1 MYYFLRTSPRV
12 TFRMRAVLF
21 GVKGKGMG
29 ISGYSIPPL
38 EKHRATGKNVYTH
51 ILFCL
56 CVCFVWERIE
66 KLEQKREKKKR
77 REKPAREPKEQWSME
92 HSMEQWSPACL
103 APGTSFME
111 DNFSMNWL
119 GMVLGWFKCIIFIVH
134 FISIIIT
141 SAPPQI
147 VRRQIPEVGGACRRG
162 QRPVKNIQGKDG
174 WKDFSE

>member
-12 TFRMRAVLF
+12 TFRKRAVLF

-66 KLEQKREKKKR
+66 KLEQKREKKEE
-77 REKPAREPKEQWSME
+77 RETSQRAKGAVIYGAFYGAVIP
-92 HSMEQWSPACL
+92 CL
-103 APGTSFME
+103 FGTRDQFYGRQFFDELIGNGFWMIQVHYIHCSFYFYYYYLSSTSDCQASDPG
-111 DNFSMNWL
+111 
-119 GMVLGWFKCIIFIVH
+119 GWRCL
-134 FISIIIT
+134 
-141 SAPPQI
+141 P
-147 VRRQIPEVGGACRRG
+147 
-162 QRPVKNIQGKDG
+162 
-174 WKDFSE
+174 